1 MAKPLDGVRICDFTL
16 HAAGPYG
23 TQYLSLLGAE
33 CIKIESRMRLDIHR
47 RPHPVYGRLEAAEFD
62 QGNGNK
68 LAIELNLRSAKG
80 VALAKRLVALSE
92 VVTENFRPG
101 VIRRLGLDY
110 EVLKPL
116 RPGLVM
122 ASVSASGQ
130 TGPEWADPGYAPIF
144 AAVGGL
150 GHLTGYAD
158 GPPVELRN
166 MMDNVTGLTMACA
179 VVVALYK
186 ARRTGQGDHV
196 DVAAREVA
204 SSFIGD
210 AIVAAS
216 AGIPV
221 ARKGNDMPYAAPHG
235 VYPCAGEDRWITI
248 SVNDDQGWCALLQVL
263 GATGPLADERFVD
276 RTARWLN
283 RCALD
288 DALGLITRTHDARQ
302 LTAALQAA
310 GVAAFPSLNARDL
323 VEDPHLRM
331 RETIVDLVGPQGKSR
346 SMIGAPW
353 RFDKTPVRME
363 RWMPGLG
370 EHNEYVFGELLG
382 LSTAQIKALAEE
394 EVIY

>member
-1 MAKPLDGVRICDFTL
+1 MMAKPLDGVRICDFTL

-179 VVVALYK
+179 VWWPCTRRAVP
-186 ARRTGQGDHV
+186 AR
-196 DVAAREVA
+196 
-204 SSFIGD
+204 
-210 AIVAAS
+210 
-216 AGIPV
+216 
-221 ARKGNDMPYAAPHG
+221 
-235 VYPCAGEDRWITI
+235 
-248 SVNDDQGWCALLQVL
+248 
-263 GATGPLADERFVD
+263 ATMSMLPR
-276 RTARWLN
+276 ARWPVPLL
-283 RCALD
+283 A
-288 DALGLITRTHDARQ
+288 T
-302 LTAALQAA
+302 
-310 GVAAFPSLNARDL
+310 PSLRHRRAYRWHARAMTCL
-323 VEDPHLRM
+323 TRRLTGFIRARVRIAGSPSVSM
-331 RETIVDLVGPQGKSR
+331 TIRD
-346 SMIGAPW
+346 GAHCCRCWARPA
-353 RFDKTPVRME
+353 
-363 RWMPGLG
+363 RWPT
-370 EHNEYVFGELLG
+370 NG
-382 LSTAQIKALAEE
+382 LSTVPRAG
-394 EVIY
+394 